1 MADPVDGVP
10 DPQTIRSTLE
20 RYWAAFTAGDR
31 EAWLALFTDGA
42 TMEDP
47 VGTPLR
53 TGRDEIGAFYDE
65 SRSAADAVELRGGIV
80 NVCGAEAA
88 FTMEV
93 RPTLGGAP
101 FVMDVIDVM
110 SFDAE
115 ARITSMRAFWD
126 PADMRPAEG

>member
-1 MADPVDGVP
+1 MADDGAGAP
-10 DPQTIRSTLE
+10 DPQAVRSTVE
-20 RYWAAFTAGDR
+20 RYWAAFSAGDR
-31 EAWLALFTDGA
+31 GAWLDCFADGA

-47 VGTPLR
+47 VGTPMR

-65 SRSAADAVELRGGIV
+65 SRAAADAVELRGGIV

-93 RPTLGGAP
+93 RPTLGGAA

>member
-1 MADPVDGVP
+1 MSDAAVP
-10 DPQTIRSTLE
+10 DPQAVRSTVE

-31 EAWLALFTDGA
+31 EAWLGCFADGA

-47 VGTPLR
+47 VGTPVR
-53 TGRDEIGAFYDE
+53 TGRDEIGAFYDQ
-65 SRSAADAVELRGGIV
+65 SHGSADSIELRGGFV

-93 RPTLGGAP
+93 RPTLDGTP

-110 SFDAE
+110 TFDAD
-115 ARITSMRAFWD
+115 AHITSMRAYWD
-126 PADMRPAEG
+126 PADMRPA